1 MFSSHNVSPVLIS
14 LNPTAANITCLDKID
29 WVLLVSVHLVFLRF
43 FPYFLNACS
52 RHKNL
57 HLNVLNK
64 HGKSQTSYER
74 ISSNFKC

>member
-14 LNPTAANITCLDKID
+14 LNPTAPISPASIKSIGSACSRASGI
-29 WVLLVSVHLVFLRF
+29 FLRF

-57 HLNVLNK
+57 HHVLNK
-64 HGKSQTSYER
+64 HGKRQTSYER
-74 ISSNFKC
+74 ISSNF